1 MRVVRRYFY
10 RMIEVRHF
18 QPLMMVVACSCGE
31 AAPVGGDALAMQDG
45 ATPDAARGPC
55 GTDVPWAAHPAVDL
69 GPIQETA
76 AVAFDGKMY
85 VIGGFNGVLGV
96 VAKVQIFDPASCAW
110 SQGPELP
117 RTVHHANAAVVG
129 DTIYVLGA
137 MEGLGFTAIANVWA
151 WSPNRETTWSARSS
165 MPAGTERG
173 SAVVGVIADQ
183 IYLAG
188 GLRGGA
194 VAEHSRYTPSTDTW
208 EVLEPLP
215 APRDHGCGG
224 AIGNTLIVAGG
235 RQGAINST
243 SSSVFAFQPGVG
255 WSARAEMPTARGGT
269 ACGVIADALIVVGGE
284 GNGNVPSGVLP
295 HVERYVAASDSWQT
309 LAPMRT
315 PRHGMAAAA
324 IAGRLYVPG
333 GATSDGFGAV
343 AVHEVL
349 TP

>member
-1 MRVVRRYFY
+1 MRQLQIAM
-10 RMIEVRHF
+10 MI
-18 QPLMMVVACSCGE
+18 VACSCGSD
-31 AAPVGGDALAMQDG
+31 APVSVDARPTIDG
-45 ATPDAARGPC
+45 ATIDAGGGPC
-55 GTDVPWAAHPAVDL
+55 GTDVPWAAHPAVEI

-76 AVAFDGKMY
+76 AVALNGKMY
-85 VIGGFNGVLGV
+85 VIGGFNAMLGV

-110 SQGPELP
+110 SLGPELP
-117 RTVHHANAAVVG
+117 RMVHHANAAVVG

-151 WSPNRETTWSARSS
+151 WAPNRETTWSARAP

-188 GLRGGA
+188 GLRGSA

-208 EVLEPLP
+208 EILAPLP

-235 RQGAINST
+235 RQGAINSI
-243 SSSVFAFQPGVG
+243 SSSVFAYQPGVG
-255 WSARAEMPTARGGT
+255 WSARTDMPTARGGT
-269 ACGVIADALIVVGGE
+269 ACGTIADALIVVGGE
-284 GNGNVPSGVLP
+284 GNLNAPSGVFP
-295 HVERYVAASDSWQT
+295 QVERYVAATDTWQT

-349 TP
+349 SP